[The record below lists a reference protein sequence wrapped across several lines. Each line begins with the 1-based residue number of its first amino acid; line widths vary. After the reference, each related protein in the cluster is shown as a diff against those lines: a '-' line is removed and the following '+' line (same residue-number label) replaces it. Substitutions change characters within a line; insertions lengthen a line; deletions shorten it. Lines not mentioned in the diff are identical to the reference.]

1 MAVCSLATVHA
12 QSAAPRIALVQEAG
26 KDAGETMSSS
36 LAFNTTNKT
45 GDLIVVAVL
54 AGTAGEA
61 FTITDSNRNT
71 YRKAVQYDVTVD
83 GDTLGL
89 FYAENVAG
97 GANAVT
103 VSATMQDNLRFV
115 ILEYSGVATA
125 NSLDATA
132 AAQGTSTSPNNANSV
147 TTANGDLLLGAV
159 MTAAAAN
166 FSAGNGYITEAS
178 VPTEPGTRLMV
189 EDQVQSTAGAASAS
203 ASLSASDK
211 WGAALAAFK
220 AAGAA
225 GSTGPSITSLSPT
238 SGLVGTAVTITGT
251 NFGST
256 QGTVTFNGTTAT
268 PTNWNATSI
277 AVTVPS
283 SATTGNVVVTVGGIA
298 SNGASFTVN
307 TPAPNITGI
316 NPTSGLVGTAV
327 TITGTNFGSTQG
339 TSTVTFNGTKG
350 TPANWNATSIAVA
363 VPSGATTGNVVVT
376 VSGIASNGVTFTVST
391 PAPNITNLNPT
402 SGVVGTAVTIT
413 GTNFGS
419 TQGTSTVTFNGTK
432 ATPANWNATSIAVTV
447 PSGAT
452 TGNVIVTVSG
462 IASNGVSFTVVPDTT
477 APAVKVTA
485 PASNASVSGTITIT
499 AMASDPDSPVAFVQ
513 FQVDGSSTGGP
524 VGAAPYSLS
533 LDTTTLT
540 NGNHTLTAFAQDP
553 AGNQG
558 TSAAVTV
565 TVSNSSSTAMG
576 PLKQSAT
583 NSHYFVDPAG
593 KAVLLVGSHTW
604 DDFQDMGTASP
615 PPAFDFNGFLTFHSN
630 RGQNFIR
637 LWKKELP
644 TLCGFGDGSNWFLT
658 PWPFPRNGPGNASDG
673 LPQFDLSQ
681 FYQPYF
687 DRLRARVQAAQAQ
700 RIYVGVMLFADHDL
714 TSYRCSQDGYPFSSG
729 NNINGIADTG
739 GNSSQTLS
747 IPAITSIQDNYVK
760 KVVDTVNDLPNVIY
774 EISNEGNVATESWQT
789 HMIDTVRNYEAT
801 KPFQHPIWLT
811 ALLSDDSFLYAST
824 ADVVSPLSRISPT
837 NNQAK
842 VIINDTD
849 HSYTYTYLL
858 SDGAA
863 GHRAW
868 VWENFTSGS
877 MSIFMDPYLL
887 THLQAGRNN
896 PGGTCTNGL
905 CTGPPDTQWDQLR
918 DNMGYTLTYAA
929 KMDLV
934 KMLPQGSLSSTGY
947 CLAQTPAVGAEYLV
961 YAPNGGSFSVNL
973 SPTTRVLNVEWF
985 SPSSGTV
992 SAGGMV
998 TGGSSTQSFTPPFS
1012 GDAVLYLV
1020 DAAGHN

>member
-1 MAVCSLATVHA
+1 MLNSGWARRVLTLTAPFKFFLSFCLMAVCSLATVHA
-12 QSAAPRIALVQEAG
+12 QSAAPRIALVQEAGKDAGETMSSSLAFNTTNKTGDLIVVAVLAGTAGEGFSITDSNRTAYRKAVQYDVRVDGDTLGLFYAENVAGGANAVTVSATMQDNLRFVILEYSGVATANSLDATAAAQGTSTSPNNANSVTTANGDLLLGAVMTAAAANFSAGNGYITEASVPTEPGTRLMVEDQVQSTAGAASASASLSASDKWGAAWAAFKAAGAAGSTGPSIRSLSPTSGLVGTAVTITGTNFGSTQGTVTFNGTTATPTNWNATSIAVTVPSGATTGNVVVTVGGIASNGASFTVNTPAPNITGINPTSGLVGTAVTITGTNFGSTQGTSTVTFNGTKATPANWNATSIAVAVPSGATTGNVVVTVGGIASNGVSFIVASAAPRIALVQEAG

-283 SATTGNVVVTVGGIA
+283 GATTGNVVVTVGGIA
-298 SNGASFTVN
+298 SNGA
-307 TPAPNITGI
+307 
-316 NPTSGLVGTAV
+316 
-327 TITGTNFGSTQG
+327 
-339 TSTVTFNGTKG
+339 
-350 TPANWNATSIAVA
+350 
-363 VPSGATTGNVVVT
+363 
-376 VSGIASNGVTFTVST
+376 
-391 PAPNITNLNPT
+391 
-402 SGVVGTAVTIT
+402 
-413 GTNFGS
+413 
-419 TQGTSTVTFNGTK
+419 
-432 ATPANWNATSIAVTV
+432 
-447 PSGAT
+447 
-452 TGNVIVTVSG
+452 
-462 IASNGVSFTVVPDTT
+462 SFTVVPDTT

-558 TSAAVTV
+558 TRAAVTV
-565 TVSNSSSTAMG
+565 TVSNTSSTAMV
-576 PLKQSAT
+576 PLKQ
-583 NSHYFVDPAG
+583 
-593 KAVLLVGSHTW
+593 
-604 DDFQDMGTASP
+604 
-615 PPAFDFNGFLTFHSN
+615 
-630 RGQNFIR
+630 
-637 LWKKELP
+637 
-644 TLCGFGDGSNWFLT
+644 
-658 PWPFPRNGPGNASDG
+658 
-673 LPQFDLSQ
+673 
-681 FYQPYF
+681 
-687 DRLRARVQAAQAQ
+687 RAAR
-700 RIYVGVMLFADHDL
+700 
-714 TSYRCSQDGYPFSSG
+714 
-729 NNINGIADTG
+729 
-739 GNSSQTLS
+739 
-747 IPAITSIQDNYVK
+747 
-760 KVVDTVNDLPNVIY
+760 
-774 EISNEGNVATESWQT
+774 
-789 HMIDTVRNYEAT
+789 
-801 KPFQHPIWLT
+801 
-811 ALLSDDSFLYAST
+811 
-824 ADVVSPLSRISPT
+824 
-837 NNQAK
+837 
-842 VIINDTD
+842 
-849 HSYTYTYLL
+849 
-858 SDGAA
+858 
-863 GHRAW
+863 
-868 VWENFTSGS
+868 
-877 MSIFMDPYLL
+877 
-887 THLQAGRNN
+887 
-896 PGGTCTNGL
+896 
-905 CTGPPDTQWDQLR
+905 
-918 DNMGYTLTYAA
+918 
-929 KMDLV
+929 
-934 KMLPQGSLSSTGY
+934 
-947 CLAQTPAVGAEYLV
+947 
-961 YAPNGGSFSVNL
+961 
-973 SPTTRVLNVEWF
+973 
-985 SPSSGTV
+985 
-992 SAGGMV
+992 
-998 TGGSSTQSFTPPFS
+998 
-1012 GDAVLYLV
+1012 
-1020 DAAGHN
+1020 

>member
-1 MAVCSLATVHA
+1 MLNSGWARRVLTLTAPFKFFLSFCLMAVCSLATVHA

-54 AGTAGEA
+54 AGTAGEG
-61 FTITDSNRNT
+61 FSITDSNRT
-71 YRKAVQYDVTVD
+71 AYRKAVQYDVRVD

-283 SATTGNVVVTVGGIA
+283 GATTGNVVVTVGGIA

-316 NPTSGLVGTAV
+316 NPTSGLVGTAA
-327 TITGTNFGSTQG
+327 TITGTNFGATQA
-339 TSTVTFNGTKG
+339 TSPVTFNGTKA

-363 VPSGATTGNVVVT
+363 VPSGATTGNVFVNVG
-376 VSGIASNGVTFTVST
+376 GIASNG
-391 PAPNITNLNPT
+391 A
-402 SGVVGTAVTIT
+402 
-413 GTNFGS
+413 
-419 TQGTSTVTFNGTK
+419 
-432 ATPANWNATSIAVTV
+432 
-447 PSGAT
+447 
-452 TGNVIVTVSG
+452 
-462 IASNGVSFTVVPDTT
+462 SFTVVPDTT

-604 DDFQDMGTASP
+604 DDFQDMCTASP
-615 PPAFDFNGFLTFHSN
+615 PPVFDFNGFLTFHSN

-637 LWKKELP
+637 LWKKDLP

-687 DRLRARVQAAQAQ
+687 DRLRARRQAAQAQ

-760 KVVDTVNDLPNVIY
+760 KVIDTVNDLPNVIY
-774 EISNEGNVATESWQT
+774 EISNEGNVATES
-789 HMIDTVRNYEAT
+789 
-801 KPFQHPIWLT
+801 
-811 ALLSDDSFLYAST
+811 
-824 ADVVSPLSRISPT
+824 
-837 NNQAK
+837 
-842 VIINDTD
+842 
-849 HSYTYTYLL
+849 
-858 SDGAA
+858 
-863 GHRAW
+863 
-868 VWENFTSGS
+868 
-877 MSIFMDPYLL
+877 
-887 THLQAGRNN
+887 
-896 PGGTCTNGL
+896 C
-905 CTGPPDTQWDQLR
+905 
-918 DNMGYTLTYAA
+918 
-929 KMDLV
+929 
-934 KMLPQGSLSSTGY
+934 
-947 CLAQTPAVGAEYLV
+947 
-961 YAPNGGSFSVNL
+961 
-973 SPTTRVLNVEWF
+973 
-985 SPSSGTV
+985 
-992 SAGGMV
+992 
-998 TGGSSTQSFTPPFS
+998 
-1012 GDAVLYLV
+1012 
-1020 DAAGHN
+1020 